1 MAHPEQQVWCKYV
14 KVLHPQFFK
23 GVDVLDIGSLDI
35 NGNNRYL
42 FEDYTYT
49 GVDIGEGKNVDVV
62 SKGHE
67 FKPDKLYDVVISTEC
82 FEHDKYWKETIRNCI
97 DLLKPGGLFLFSCA
111 TTGRQEHGTSR
122 TTPQDSPFT
131 HKEFND
137 YYMNLTEYDI
147 RQIQGFD
154 NSFTEMK
161 FGTNKFTKDLYFY
174 GIKNKTVVDAMRAE
188 QLAYNIAMANISE
201 ELLQELNKKNNDIR

>member
-1 MAHPEQQVWCKYV
+1 MAHPEQQVFCKSV
-14 KVLHPQFFK
+14 KAKFPKSFK
-23 GVDVLDIGSLDI
+23 DVDVLDIGSLDI

-42 FEDYTYT
+42 FENYTYT
-49 GVDIGEGKNVDVV
+49 GVDIGEGPNVDIV

-67 FKPDKLYDVVISTEC
+67 YKVTKHYDVVISTEC
-82 FEHDKYWKETIRNCI
+82 FEHDQHWKETIKNCI

-154 NSFTEMK
+154 DSFSKMK
-161 FGTNKFTKDLYFY
+161 FKVNKRTKDLYFY
-174 GIKNKTVVDAMRAE
+174 GIKNK
-188 QLAYNIAMANISE
+188 I
-201 ELLQELNKKNNDIR
+201 

>member
-1 MAHPEQQVWCKYV
+1 MAHPEQREWCLKV
-14 KVLHPQFFK
+14 KKLHPEFFK
-23 GVDVLDIGSLDI
+23 NVNVLDIGSLDI

-42 FEDYTYT
+42 FDNYNYT

-67 FKPDKLYDVVISTEC
+67 FKPGLQYDIVISTEC

-111 TTGRQEHGTSR
+111 TTGRQEHGTTR

-131 HKEFND
+131 HKEFDD

-154 NSFTEMK
+154 NSFSEMK
-161 FGTNKFTKDLYFY
+161 FGTNNKTKDLYFY
-174 GIKNKTVVDAMRAE
+174 GIKNK
-188 QLAYNIAMANISE
+188 L
-201 ELLQELNKKNNDIR
+201 

>member
-1 MAHPEQQVWCKYV
+1 MAHPEQQQWCLKV
-14 KVLHPQFFK
+14 KQKFPAKFCKHP
-23 GVDVLDIGSLDI
+23 VVLDVGSLDI

-42 FEDYTYT
+42 FECDYTYI
-49 GVDIGEGKNVDVV
+49 GIDIGEGPNVTYV

-67 FKPDKLYDVVISTEC
+67 FDPSIQFDIVISTEC
-82 FEHDKYWKETIRNCI
+82 FEHDQHWKETIKNCI
-97 DLLKPGGLFLFSCA
+97 RLLKPGGLFLFSCA

-154 NSFTEMK
+154 DSFSEMK
-161 FGTNKFTKDLYFY
+161 FGTNNNTKDLYFY
-174 GIKNKTVVDAMRAE
+174 GIKKEV
-188 QLAYNIAMANISE
+188 
-201 ELLQELNKKNNDIR
+201 